1 MVFMMGNESEKQGSP
16 GRMKEEK
23 EGDQQSGH
31 PLPATQI

>member
-1 MVFMMGNESEKQGSP
+1 MMGSESQKTASP
-16 GRMKEEK
+16 GRMEEEK